1 MLLDIIDKYS
11 VVIHD
16 GDSRTLSKM
25 STEVKEST
33 QIARSVQHTVQK
45 LMEQIRIKDAQNTK
59 FGWELEVLPVGS
71 AIDGSKILLPDEF
84 DFLIV
89 FRHFSAKNKLMFVGE
104 DYVAQVEQF
113 RLYLIQC
120 MQEMD
125 QQSPEEIG
133 FQFVDSELR
142 RVCLNIRMTWR
153 GNRSSKNN
161 LFRGLAISV
170 DLTPVFHFIGW
181 ENQSGFRP
189 LRPLES
195 LPEWFQRDQT
205 VEHFRPVNKNKINH
219 QIIRI
224 ILTKK
229 L

>member
-1 MLLDIIDKYS
+1 MLLDIIDQYS
-11 VVIHD
+11 IVIHD
-16 GDSRTLSKM
+16 GDSQTM
-25 STEVKEST
+25 SQMSMEVKEST
-33 QIARSVQHTVQK
+33 QIARSVRQTVQK
-45 LMEQIRIKDAQNTK
+45 LMEHIRVKDAQNTK
-59 FGWELEVLPVGS
+59 FGWDLDVLPVGS
-71 AIDGSKILLPDEF
+71 AVDGSKILLPDEY

-89 FRHFSAKNKLMFVGE
+89 FRRFTAKNKLMFVGE

-113 RLYLIQC
+113 RLYLILC

-125 QQSPEEIG
+125 QQSPEELG

-153 GNRSSKNN
+153 GLSKHS

-170 DLTPVFHFIGW
+170 DLTPVFHFTGW

-205 VEHFRPVNKNKINH
+205 VEHFRPVKKKKIN
-219 QIIRI
+219 
-224 ILTKK
+224 KS
-229 L
+229 